1 MSRDRIADILASVE
15 SFPSMPG
22 AAARLLTMLDDPEI
36 TAAEI
41 EDVLRYDPGLTSG
54 VLRLANS
61 SYFGFAQRIGSLR
74 QAIVMLGTKQL
85 VQMVMATCMSTIMN
99 QGVHGYDMGA
109 GDLWR
114 HSIAVSVASE
124 GLVRA
129 LGLAPEEEIFTA
141 ALLHDV
147 GKLVLGAFIQQGQ
160 AEMAGDVSEAEQE
173 FQETEKQILG
183 IDHAETGA
191 RILEAW
197 SFPQRI
203 IDAVRYHHRPD
214 AVDPA
219 DTMIDLVHVANVLCR
234 MIGVGIGK
242 DGLLCAPAPG
252 AVERLGLKTRHLEI
266 VASETLK
273 WIDELAD
280 KLTLGKEDG

>member
-1 MSRDRIADILASVE
+1 MSRERIDDILASVDA
-15 SFPSMPG
+15 FPGMPG
-22 AAARLLTMLDDPEI
+22 AAARLLTMLDNPEV
-36 TAAEI
+36 TAEEI
-41 EDVLRYDPGLTSG
+41 EDALRYDPGLTSG
-54 VLRLANS
+54 VLRMANS

-74 QAIVMLGTKQL
+74 QAIVTLGTKQL

-99 QGVHGYDMGA
+99 RDVNGYEMGA

-129 LGLAPEEEIFTA
+129 LGIAPEEEIFTA

-147 GKLVLGAFIQQGQ
+147 GKLVLGAFVQ
-160 AEMAGDVSEAEQE
+160 ENAGALSVDPASEAE
-173 FQETEKQILG
+173 FQEEEKRVLG
-183 IDHAETGA
+183 LDHAEVGA
-191 RILEAW
+191 RILESW
-197 SFPQRI
+197 SFPDRI

-214 AVDPA
+214 DMDPA

-234 MIGVGIGK
+234 MIGVGIGR
-242 DGLLCAPAPG
+242 DGLQYAPAPG
-252 AVERLGLKTRHLEI
+252 ATERLGLKTTHLEI

>member
-22 AAARLLTMLDDPEI
+22 AAARLLTMLDNPEI

-41 EDVLRYDPGLTSG
+41 EAVLRYDPGLTSG

-99 QGVHGYDMGA
+99 QGVQGYDMGA

-129 LGLAPEEEIFTA
+129 LKLAPEEEIFTA

-147 GKLVLGAFIQQGQ
+147 GKLVLGAFVQQGK
-160 AEMAGDVSEAEQE
+160 ADMAVDVATEQE
-173 FQETEKQILG
+173 FQEMEKQILG

-234 MIGVGIGK
+234 MIGVGIGN
-242 DGLLCAPAPG
+242 DGLQYAPAPG
-252 AVERLGLKTRHLEI
+252 AIERLGLKTRHLEI